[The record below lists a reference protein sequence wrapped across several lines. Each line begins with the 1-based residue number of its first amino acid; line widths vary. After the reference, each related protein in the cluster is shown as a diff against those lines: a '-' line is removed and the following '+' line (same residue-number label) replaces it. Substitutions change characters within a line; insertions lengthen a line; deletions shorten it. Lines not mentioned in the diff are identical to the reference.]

1 MDVKSPPSTPRSI
14 ATASRLTS
22 DLQNARRG
30 AGSGVATPV
39 NAKTKRKAL
48 RDFYG
53 LNEAMKREKTA
64 LPEIDLPDF
73 NPQNYV
79 DDLLKTKTLKELL
92 TVENTLV
99 KEIRGLDGE
108 RKSLVYDNYS
118 KLMDAASTIRKMR
131 QSIDP
136 VAPST
141 EMLGAAIEKI
151 QRLSEVARQKT
162 TTSDGEV
169 LTKDVDLARQREELV
184 TWVRQSPQRL
194 EEVLQQG
201 NAEEAERQWTKVQG
215 ILDRW
220 SEVQGVKELR
230 GRCEAIMNKNNSAPA
245 PPPKEENATEV
256 DDDLK

>member
-1 MDVKSPPSTPRSI
+1 MDVKSPPSTPRS
-14 ATASRLTS
+14 TASRLTS
-22 DLQNARRG
+22 DLQTARRG

-48 RDFYG
+48 REFYG

-64 LPEIDLPDF
+64 IPEIDLPDF
-73 NPQNYV
+73 NPQSYV
-79 DDLLKTKTLKELL
+79 NDLLKTKNLKELL

-118 KLMDAASTIRKMR
+118 KLMHAASTIRKMR

-141 EMLGAAIEKI
+141 DMLGAAIEKI
-151 QRLSEVARQKT
+151 QRLSGVARQKT
-162 TTSDGEV
+162 SEQNNGEV
-169 LTKDVDLARQREELV
+169 LTEDADLARQREELV

-194 EEVLQQG
+194 EELLQHG
-201 NAEEAERQWTKVQG
+201 NTEEAERQWTKVQG

-220 SEVQGVKELR
+220 SEVRGVKDLR
-230 GRCEAIMNKNNSAPA
+230 ERCEAAMNHGAPT
-245 PPPKEENATEV
+245 PPPKQNATEA
-256 DDDLK
+256 DD